1 MKRSFAHGRNAMK
14 EIAIAYLKQNPIAH
28 MDLLEGIRRGTSD
41 IRMASSKG
49 VLLQDQKSQV
59 YLLSTEDRMFQ
70 DEAFRQIQG
79 AQMVVAHQIESVQ
92 RAQELFGYRR
102 CIHCRQAVYEGK
114 RPLAIHSQVRFE
126 TLSLSFLP
134 VLEQFYS
141 GHADREYLQGRLEEG
156 VMIGAFLED
165 YLVGFVGQH
174 EEGSMGLLEVLPEYR
189 GKGFGK
195 ALLAAAV
202 NWQLERGQI
211 PYSQIIDGNAKS
223 YKLHQSMGFLIT
235 PQVSVYW
242 LAEPAKEKG
251 RIEK

>member
-1 MKRSFAHGRNAMK
+1 
-14 EIAIAYLKQNPIAH
+14 
-28 MDLLEGIRRGTSD
+28 
-41 IRMASSKG
+41 
-49 VLLQDQKSQV
+49 
-59 YLLSTEDRMFQ
+59 
-70 DEAFRQIQG
+70 
-79 AQMVVAHQIESVQ
+79 
-92 RAQELFGYRR
+92 
-102 CIHCRQAVYEGK
+102 
-114 RPLAIHSQVRFE
+114 
-126 TLSLSFLP
+126 
-134 VLEQFYS
+134 
-141 GHADREYLQGRLEEG
+141 
-156 VMIGAFLED
+156 MIGAFLGE

-211 PYSQIIDGNAKS
+211 PYSQIIDGNIKS
-223 YKLHQSMGFLIT
+223 YQLHQSMGFLIT